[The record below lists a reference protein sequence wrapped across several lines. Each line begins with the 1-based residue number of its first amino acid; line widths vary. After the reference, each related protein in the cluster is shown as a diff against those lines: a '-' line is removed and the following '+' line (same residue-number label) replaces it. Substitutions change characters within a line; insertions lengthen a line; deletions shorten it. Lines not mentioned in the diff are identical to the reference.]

1 MTSAAQSI
9 ASFNQQA
16 RRLSDEEADIRLQL
30 AACYRLVAH
39 YGWTELIY
47 NHISARV
54 PGKEEHYLLNTFG
67 LLFEEVTAS
76 NLVKVDMDCKIV
88 DITPYTVH
96 PAGFVLHHAVHA
108 ARPDVV
114 CVLHTHTAAGM
125 AVSAMKCGL
134 LPLTQNAMMF
144 HGRVGYHE
152 FEGLALLT
160 DERERIAES
169 LGDNAVLILRNHGVL
184 IAASSVPEA
193 FSMMWFLE
201 KAMQAQVLAM
211 GSGQELNIPTNSA
224 AEVTAKMA
232 FTNNV
237 VEQFDGGQSP
247 VGKLE
252 WPALLR
258 KLDRIDPGFRD

>member
-1 MTSAAQSI
+1 MVSVATMDAQRRAESHSFSAVEYDM
-9 ASFNQQA
+9 
-16 RRLSDEEADIRLQL
+16 RVQL

-54 PGKEEHYLLNTFG
+54 PGKDEHYLLNPFG
-67 LLFEEVTAS
+67 FLFEEVTAS
-76 NLVKVDMDCKIV
+76 NLVKVDMDCNIV
-88 DITPYTVH
+88 DKTPHKVH

-114 CVLHTHTAAGM
+114 CVLHTHTPAGM
-125 AVSAMKCGL
+125 AISALKCGL

-144 HGRVGYHE
+144 HGKVGYHD
-152 FEGLALLT
+152 FEGLALMT
-160 DERERIAES
+160 DERQRIADN

-184 IAASSVPEA
+184 IAASSVSEA

-201 KAMQAQVLAM
+201 KAMQAQLYAM
-211 GSGQELNIPTNSA
+211 AASQELNMPSDQA
-224 AEVTAKMA
+224 AQLTAQMA
-232 FTNNV
+232 FTQSRV
-237 VEQFDGGQSP
+237 AQFDGGKSP

-258 KLDRIDPGFRD
+258 LLDRVNPGYRD